1 METEMAVEVKQAK
14 SEAQKI
20 AERLR
25 NSGEGSNPNVHT
37 KHGEGPLRTH
47 TNIHHSGHYVQP
59 NTQAKP
65 TAGVVDYPDE
75 AAVKGGDA
83 SSVSGG
89 ARGRAGFPHGD
100 RGGDR

>member
-1 METEMAVEVKQAK
+1 MAVENKLTGPSMEKRVAD
-14 SEAQKI
+14 
-20 AERLR
+20 RLR

-65 TAGVVDYPDE
+65 TDGTVDYPAE
-75 AAVKGGDA
+75 AAVPGGEA
-83 SSVSGG
+83 SRVGTGG
-89 ARGRAGFPHGD
+89 AARRGFPHD
-100 RGGDR
+100 RGDGR